1 MDKKLDF
8 APVCPFIDC
17 GFYSKGKLK
26 RTTSFFFIEAENE
39 LYLLGLFPL
48 EAVEKQPLME
58 EVIFTF
64 FFSLLGKMPLFLSNS
79 AISHV
84 FTCLLFCLPLAVV
97 YVVQETQVCEENS
110 LTHEATLFLF
120 VSPDLF
126 TLERNF
132 KA

>member
-39 LYLLGLFPL
+39 LYLLGLFSSK
-48 EAVEKQPLME
+48 AVEKQPLME

-64 FFSLLGKMPLFLSNS
+64 FFLVKTFFSAATQTPFHSQSHMSSRVFSN
-79 AISHV
+79 
-84 FTCLLFCLPLAVV
+84 CLPLAVV
-97 YVVQETQVCEENS
+97 YVQEDAGV
-110 LTHEATLFLF
+110 
-120 VSPDLF
+120 
-126 TLERNF
+126 
-132 KA
+132 